1 MNSIMKAVI
10 PAAFAALLASCSGP
24 VSQWASA
31 PLSPATDFAQMGE
44 QIKANPEEWAAALKF
59 LQESDLKT
67 IALGRHDLT
76 DKTYAN
82 VQEYT
87 SKTENVYEAHRLY
100 IDIQVVISGNE
111 NIFVAPLD
119 KATDVTKEY
128 DAKGDCVLFA
138 DAADAKAVPADPENW
153 VVLFPNEAHKP
164 GMAVSQP
171 SPIRKVAVKVPVA
184 E

>member
-1 MNSIMKAVI
+1 MNRIVKTII
-10 PAAFAALLASCSGP
+10 PAAFAALLAGCSGP

-31 PLSPATDFAQMGE
+31 PLSPATDFAQMGR
-44 QIKANPEEWAAALKF
+44 QIKANPDEWAAALKF

-67 IALGRHDLT
+67 IALGRHDIT

-82 VQEYT
+82 VQEYN
-87 SKTENVYEAHRLY
+87 SKTENGYEAHRLY
-100 IDIQVVISGNE
+100 IDIQIVISGEE

-119 KATDVTKEY
+119 KAFGITKEY
-128 DAKGDCVLFA
+128 DVQSDCILFST
-138 DAADAKAVPADPENW
+138 AADANAVPADPENW

-164 GMAVSQP
+164 GMAVAEP
-171 SPIRKVAVKVPVA
+171 APIRKVVVKIPVA